1 MRRGTGHK
9 VVKGAPV
16 FQGLGVRLFLC
27 ITLLA
32 ATASAQSGS
41 YIWPAEERA
50 TVDAWFKAVGER
62 KKGETVGELV
72 VRAGKLRIG
81 TPYVDGP
88 QIDAP
93 EELHITLQTL
103 QCQSFVESSTAIA
116 RCVIAE
122 TPTAEC
128 FAREVQG
135 LRYRD
140 GQVNGY
146 ASRLHYFN
154 DWLIDNTRRGSIVML
169 TEGMD
174 TAPWQ
179 QRFDYMT
186 KHQQHYPAL
195 THPEVLAQI
204 GADEARLSS
213 MSYRI
218 IPKERIA
225 GIENGLQTGDIIAF
239 VSSRKPGLMI
249 SHTGMVVRAT
259 DGSLKLMH
267 ASSFHHKVVL
277 TKAELTGYM
286 NARPER
292 IGIMVA
298 RPQAPLVP
306 AQVTARNSA
315 TDAIAPR

>member
-1 MRRGTGHK
+1 M
-9 VVKGAPV
+9 
-16 FQGLGVRLFLC
+16 FQGHWVRLFVLLS
-27 ITLLA
+27 ILLA
-32 ATASAQSGS
+32 TAAARAQSVP
-41 YIWPAEERA
+41 YVWPAEERT

-103 QCQSFVESSTAIA
+103 QCQSFVESSLAIA

-128 FAREVQG
+128 FAREIQG

-154 DWLIDNTRRGSIVML
+154 DWLTDNTKRGNVVML

-186 KHQQHYPAL
+186 KHQKHYPAL
-195 THPEVLAQI
+195 THPDVLAQI
-204 GADEARLSS
+204 GADEARLTSTP
-213 MSYRI
+213 YRI
-218 IPKERIA
+218 IMKDRIS
-225 GIENGLQTGDIIAF
+225 GIEEGLQTGDIIAF

-277 TKAELTGYM
+277 TKADLTGYM

-306 AQVTARNSA
+306 AQVTARNQA
-315 TDAIAPR
+315 TEVVVPR